1 MQARAARS
9 MELAAGL
16 IRLDPF
22 PQPLAA
28 GSPGPANYM
37 LEPAEAM
44 PKSSEKAKFSGM
56 PEEPIA
62 FGPFVLGPGN
72 GTILR
77 DGEPLAIGQRAVL
90 LLEALARS
98 TGRVRTK
105 AELMDAAWRTP
116 PDPCRAM
123 A

>member
-1 MQARAARS
+1 

-28 GSPGPANYM
+28 GSLGPANYM

-44 PKSSEKAKFSGM
+44 PKSSEKGKFSGM